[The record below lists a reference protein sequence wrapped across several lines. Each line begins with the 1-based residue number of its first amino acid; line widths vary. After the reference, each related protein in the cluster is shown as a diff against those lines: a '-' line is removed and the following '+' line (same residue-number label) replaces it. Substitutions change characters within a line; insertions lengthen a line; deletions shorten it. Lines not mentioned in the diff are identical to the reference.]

1 MSFLSDYKYKN
12 NQSENDEDTV
22 LQKIFD
28 LLGKKCE
35 YCVEFGAGDGV
46 KWSVTYPFRQNGSK
60 SLLMDGCVIMDKYFD
75 GRKFDRKKTT
85 SASVNKKH
93 IVNSKADVKIEF
105 ITKENIN
112 DLFKK
117 YNVPE
122 NFNLLVID
130 IDGNDYWVW
139 KELNYYPDIVMIEF
153 NQWIDP
159 NLNVVIKYVKDFKTK
174 IKDRYTSASC
184 KAMFNLGVKK
194 GYTLVEIISDN
205 MIFVRNDLA
214 DLVTIGKEYQNDWKK
229 LYKNSKN
236 NPKYKYTD
244 FGEWINLDN

>member
-12 NQSENDEDTV
+12 NQTANDEDTV

-35 YCVEFGAGDGV
+35 YCVEFGAGDGI
-46 KWSVTYPFRQNGSK
+46 KLSVTYPFRQNGSK
-60 SLLMDGCVIMDKYFD
+60 SLLMDGCVIMNKYFD
-75 GRKFDRKKTT
+75 GRKFDRSLTT
-85 SASVNKKH
+85 SASVNKDQ
-93 IVNSKADVKIEF
+93 IINSKADVKIEF

-139 KELNYYPDIVMIEF
+139 KE
-153 NQWIDP
+153 
-159 NLNVVIKYVKDFKTK
+159 
-174 IKDRYTSASC
+174 C
-184 KAMFNLGVKK
+184 KL
-194 GYTLVEIISDN
+194 LS
-205 MIFVRNDLA
+205 
-214 DLVTIGKEYQNDWKK
+214 
-229 LYKNSKN
+229 
-236 NPKYKYTD
+236 
-244 FGEWINLDN
+244 